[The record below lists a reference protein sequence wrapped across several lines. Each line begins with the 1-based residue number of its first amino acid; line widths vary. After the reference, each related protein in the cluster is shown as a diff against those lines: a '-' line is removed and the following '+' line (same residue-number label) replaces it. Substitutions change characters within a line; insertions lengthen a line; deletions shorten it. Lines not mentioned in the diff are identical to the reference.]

1 MDELLKIKGLSLT
14 ENSLIFDDLSFILNY
29 DENYTMVC
37 NDSKKLIELI
47 IGLKSTDSVCFNFLD
62 LNEKIEKKFK
72 SEFRGFMKIL
82 ILIY

>member
-37 NDSKKLIELI
+37 NDSKK
-47 IGLKSTDSVCFNFLD
+47 
-62 LNEKIEKKFK
+62 
-72 SEFRGFMKIL
+72 
-82 ILIY
+82 